1 MRRSKSRTSLSMDIW
16 ALGMEASTVI
26 GLRSLKMIMGGAAA
40 EVEAKLMVDEK
51 IKAALA
57 MQTALM
63 MGKLGSDPVRASGI
77 VVKHYRR
84 KVRANRQRLN
94 ASLK

>member
-1 MRRSKSRTSLSMDIW
+1 MDIW

-26 GLRSLKMIMGGAAA
+26 GLRSLKMTMGGAAA
-40 EVEAKLMVDEK
+40 KAEAKLMVDEK

-84 KVRANRQRLN
+84 KVRANRQRLS